1 MAWFTIWGYAVKRF
15 KKEPQKKTE
24 VEGSDQIPDS
34 QLDDLLSYSGMLRT
48 YATSARTDMGWRS
61 AIAMLVAVSL
71 CIGTVMAYTIL
82 WRGWD
87 GLLWLLGWK

>member
-1 MAWFTIWGYAVKRF
+1 
-15 KKEPQKKTE
+15 
-24 VEGSDQIPDS
+24 
-34 QLDDLLSYSGMLRT
+34 MLRT

-61 AIAMLVAVSL
+61 AVALLASVSL
-71 CIGTVMAYTIL
+71 CIGPLMAYTIL

>member
-1 MAWFTIWGYAVKRF
+1 MRGYAVKRF
-15 KKEPQKKTE
+15 RKGLQEKSQGQ
-24 VEGSDQIPDS
+24 GSDQIPDS
-34 QLDDLLSYSGMLRT
+34 QLDDLLSYSGMLRAS
-48 YATSARTDMGWRS
+48 ATSARTDMGWRS
-61 AIAMLVAVSL
+61 AVAILAAVSL